1 MAICDWPE
9 EERPREKLLNKGA
22 AALSDAELLAI
33 FLRTGV
39 PGCSAIDLA
48 RRLIAHFGT
57 LKRLLD
63 ASQSEFCAFPGLGT
77 AKYAQLH
84 ASMEMS
90 LRYFQFEMRESS
102 ALTNPQ
108 ASRDYIRLALKGRQ
122 HETFACL
129 YLDTQNRIVGFEELF
144 QGTLDA
150 ASVYPREVVRKVL
163 AFGAAAVILCHNHP
177 SGSAN
182 ISEADKR
189 ITVRLI
195 EALGLIDVRVLDH
208 LVVADAQVI
217 SFAELG
223 LL

>member
-9 EERPREKLLNKGA
+9 AERPREKLLNKGA

-39 PGCSAIDLA
+39 PGCSALALA
-48 RRLIAHFGT
+48 RRLILHYGS
-57 LKRLLD
+57 LKHLLN
-63 ASQSEFCAFPGLGT
+63 ASREEFCAFPGLGS

-90 LRYFQFEMRESS
+90 LRYFQYEMRESD
-102 ALTNPQ
+102 ALTSPQ

-129 YLDTQNRIVGFEELF
+129 YLNTQNCIVGFEELF

-163 AFGAAAVILCHNHP
+163 DFGAAAVILCHNHP
-177 SGSAN
+177 SGCAKV
-182 ISEADKR
+182 SEADKR
-189 ITVRLI
+189 ITARLA
-195 EALGLIDVRVLDH
+195 EALNLIDVRVLDH
-208 LVVADAQVI
+208 LVVADAEVI